1 VKSLE
6 VINMNKIMKT
16 LISVLLIVG
25 LVLPATVIGGFDSI
39 NVNDIGITDD
49 DDTVTF
55 KFNADS
61 DTKIDNVIVTARA
74 ALVTT
79 PVTYTNLA
87 TVIVDIPATYGKS
100 VDATFTTESLGIN
113 GVGTYTLNIWADVN
127 GNSAVDTDE
136 SADITV
142 IVSEANPAAPIQ
154 LLANNLVSEIDLEE
168 DELTFNDEV
177 VFEIDFEHSD
187 AANDV
192 EEAYFEI
199 ALYDG
204 EDKLAGW
211 IESKDDNIRF
221 EDDEEVTFDQDDL
234 NAKLFIPTQDDIDM
248 DGEDTKELQL
258 VVRVFGDYEYN
269 GIDYNQHLLDVDEQT
284 ITVEKLDDHL
294 TIESVSIEQQGNVL
308 YTAITVE
315 NDGEENQK
323 DVRARVQIAGTDV
336 KQTSNTIT
344 VYEDDDATI
353 YVPVV
358 LPAFATGEY
367 NVKVTVYNNDVSATE
382 TIEDVELAGIM
393 SPNTQPE
400 GGVVIGVDTA
410 VKTIPANGAVYAM
423 TFTNN
428 DAVARTFVLETAG
441 AEWAQTS
448 VNPTTVVVGAGSSE
462 IASIFVAPNAN
473 ELGTRQFTVF
483 IKEGTQIV
491 KTIGLTANV
500 EGNSVT
506 GNAGF
511 DFEDVV
517 DSGLKWIAAILVVV
531 LIVLFVM
538 WSWNKAEEE
547 L

>member
-1 VKSLE
+1 
-6 VINMNKIMKT
+6 MNKIMKT
-16 LISVLLIVG
+16 LISVLFIVG
-25 LVLPATVIGGFDSI
+25 LVLPTTVLGTLAADQSLVETDFSVTADEDVALSVATNNLGG
-39 NVNDIGITDD
+39 NDIVYDLKIKGTSFGD
-49 DDTVTF
+49 VTIPEVSSSKYEF
-55 KFNADS
+55 VS
-61 DTKIDNVIVTARA
+61 I
-74 ALVTT
+74 
-79 PVTYTNLA
+79 PVKYL
-87 TVIVDIPATYGKS
+87 YSK
-100 VDATFTTESLGIN
+100 LGMELDEQL
-113 GVGTYTLNIWADVN
+113 TADVELIGKDAATQDVKLKGTLTVN
-127 GNSAVDTDE
+127 V
-136 SADITV
+136 ADGET
-142 IVSEANPAAPIQ
+142 ELMDA
-154 LLANNLVSEIDLEE
+154 SEISFDIDVE
-168 DELTFNDEV
+168 DNELTFNDEIEFEVEIENLDSDNV
-177 VFEIDFEHSD
+177 VENAYVKVALFDK
-187 AANDV
+187 NDEKV
-192 EEAYFEI
+192 E
-199 ALYDG
+199 
-204 EDKLAGW
+204 GW
-211 IESKDDNIRF
+211 IESEDDGIRF
-221 EDDEEVTFDQDDL
+221 EDDEEVMLDQVDFVKAL
-234 NAKLFIPTQDDIDM
+234 NIPSHDDI
-248 DGEDTKELQL
+248 EADTGYYVSFE
-258 VVRVFGDYEYN
+258 VYGDYN
-269 GIDYNQHLLDVDEQT
+269 GYHDHLLATENSNT
-284 ITVEKLDDHL
+284 FEVEKLEDHL

-323 DVRARVQIAGTDV
+323 DVRARVQINGIDV
-336 KQTSNTIT
+336 KQTSNAVN

-367 NVKVTVYNNDVSATE
+367 NVKVTVYNNDVSVTE
-382 TIEDVELAGIM
+382 TVEDVELDGIM
-393 SPNTQPE
+393 APNTQPE
-400 GGVVIGVDTA
+400 GGVIIGVDTA

-517 DSGLKWIAAILVVV
+517 DSGLKWVAAILVVV

>member
-1 VKSLE
+1 
-6 VINMNKIMKT
+6 MNKIMKT
-16 LISVLLIVG
+16 LISVLFIVG
-25 LVLPATVIGGFDSI
+25 LVLPTTMVAADCYAAVSDFTADGIDTDASVIAITYTTQNTNADDHVSYTVEVSGDM
-39 NVNDIGITDD
+39 V
-49 DDTVTF
+49 DTVTF
-55 KFNADS
+55 S
-61 DTKIDNVIVTARA
+61 RKIAEGTTSEDKTNVLIVPVSEVLEAGAYDLT
-74 ALVTT
+74 VT
-79 PVTYTNLA
+79 V
-87 TVIVDIPATYGKS
+87 
-100 VDATFTTESLGIN
+100 
-113 GVGTYTLNIWADVN
+113 VGTDLDAGAKAHPVKVTVADADPV
-127 GNSAVDTDE
+127 APVELLEDE
-136 SADITV
+136 
-142 IVSEANPAAPIQ
+142 
-154 LLANNLVSEIDLEE
+154 LVSEIDLEE
-168 DELTFNDEV
+168 DELTFNDEIL
-177 VFEIDFEHSD
+177 FEIDFEHSD
-187 AANDV
+187 ASNDV
-192 EEAYFEI
+192 EEAYFEV

-204 EDKLAGW
+204 SEKLAGW
-211 IESKDDNIRF
+211 VESKDDNIRF
-221 EDDEEVTFDQDDL
+221 EDDDEMTFDQADL
-234 NAKLFIPTQDDIDM
+234 NAKLVVPSQEDIDM

-269 GIDYNQHLLDVDEQT
+269 GVDYNQHLLDVYDTQT
-284 ITVEKLDDHL
+284 ITVEKLENHL
-294 TIESVSIEQQGNVL
+294 NIDTVSIEQQGNVL

-323 DVRARVQIAGTDV
+323 DVRARVQIVELDV
-336 KQTSNTIT
+336 KQTSNTVA

-367 NVKVTVYNNDVSATE
+367 TVRVTVYNNDVSVTE
-382 TIEDVELAGIM
+382 TVEDVELDGVM
-393 SPNTQPE
+393 TPNTQPD
-400 GGVVIGVDTA
+400 GGVIIGVDTA

-448 VNPTTVVVGAGSSE
+448 VNPTTVVVGAGASE

-483 IKEGTQIV
+483 IKEGAQIV

-500 EGNSVT
+500 EGNLVT

-511 DFEDVV
+511 DFEDIV
-517 DSGLKWIAAILVVV
+517 DSGLKWVAAILVVV

-547 L
+547 EL

>member
-1 VKSLE
+1 
-6 VINMNKIMKT
+6 MKT

-367 NVKVTVYNNDVSATE
+367 NVKVTVYNNDVSVTE
-382 TIEDVELAGIM
+382 TVEDVELDGIM
-393 SPNTQPE
+393 APNTQPE
-400 GGVVIGVDTA
+400 GGVIIGVDTA

-517 DSGLKWIAAILVVV
+517 DSGLKWVAAILVVV

-547 L
+547 EL